1 MKRSDSPFV
10 QYCNELL
17 SLGYLYP
24 GQFFAA
30 ITQSAWGCLHSVEW
44 NGGMVECF
52 IGKYLIIQHVLYSEQ
67 WALRCVLC
75 MHCWLDGWLVR
86 LVLHCMNFELW
97 PRPGYTFTLW
107 CMQGNQAPQY
117 VTHSFFTY
125 CITTIRQRKEF
136 SYNCPGICLLMSLV
150 WAGKSWTTTLGGMC
164 SISGLKLGHTAL
176 TQGRLQWK

>member
-1 MKRSDSPFV
+1 MD
-10 QYCNELL
+10 YWNY
-17 SLGYLYP
+17 GM
-24 GQFFAA
+24 
-30 ITQSAWGCLHSVEW
+30 LHRT
-44 NGGMVECF
+44 
-52 IGKYLIIQHVLYSEQ
+52 YLIIQHVLYSEQ

-86 LVLHCMNFELW
+86 LVLHCINFELW

-117 VTHSFFTY
+117 VSHLITNCHFSFSTY
-125 CITTIRQRKEF
+125 CMSTIRQRKEF
-136 SYNCPGICLLMSLV
+136 SYNHPGICLLVSSV

-164 SISGLKLGHTAL
+164 SISRLKLGHTAL